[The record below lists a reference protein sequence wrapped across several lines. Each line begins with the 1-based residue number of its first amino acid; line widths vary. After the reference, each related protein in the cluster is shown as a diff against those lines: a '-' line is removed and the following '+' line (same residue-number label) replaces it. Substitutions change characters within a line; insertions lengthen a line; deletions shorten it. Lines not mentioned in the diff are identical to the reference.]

1 MYTNI
6 QQAITAVESSASSI
20 FTKEDVIKLLNSI
33 DLESAAAPSSEK
45 FDVDELVEAVET
57 LIGNYDTS
65 DMVNYEEVELSISYD
80 HRVEIDNINVDLDE
94 LNTDVTEA
102 IYEYFNKTAKKK

>member
-6 QQAITAVESSASSI
+6 QQAISAVESAYPSL

-33 DLESAAAPSSEK
+33 DLESAAAPSTDGI
-45 FDVDELVEAVET
+45 DVDELLDRVQA

-65 DMVNYEEVELSISYD
+65 DMVSYEDIELSINYD
-80 HRVEIDNINVDLDE
+80 HRIEIDSVNVDLDD
-94 LNTDVTEA
+94 LNSDVTA
-102 IYEYFNKTAKKK
+102 TIYEYFNKTAK